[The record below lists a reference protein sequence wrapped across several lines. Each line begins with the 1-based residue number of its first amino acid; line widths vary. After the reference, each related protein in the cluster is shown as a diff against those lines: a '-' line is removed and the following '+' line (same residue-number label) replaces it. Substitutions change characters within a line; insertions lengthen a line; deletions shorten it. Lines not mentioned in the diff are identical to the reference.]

1 MPHGMFRD
9 VLTTLKHVYF
19 KTSTSWYSS
28 VMKQHADIYYLKHDQ
43 SCCIPISLKVL
54 EIQIVS
60 HLLFHTWLL
69 LQGKGYLRILL
80 HNVMYDINSTPCANT
95 HEITL
100 QINNR

>member
-1 MPHGMFRD
+1 MFRD

-69 LQGKGYLRILL
+69 LQGKGYLGILL
-80 HNVMYDINSTPCANT
+80 HNVMYEDCPSKS
-95 HEITL
+95 
-100 QINNR
+100 